1 LASATSRLA
10 ALVAAC
16 LLCLGGPATP
26 RADIA
31 RRPETAPLTAK
42 SPPGP
47 PLPTLADVARA
58 RGFAGARQG
67 LVSFAVV
74 GTDHRLHCYRCWRPC
89 EAASVVKAMLLV
101 AYLDRL
107 ARERPITASDRR
119 VLRPMIRVSDNK
131 AATAIYE
138 RLGDAAL
145 YRLARRAG
153 MKSFVV
159 RGYWGSAQTT
169 ARDQARFFAQLDRL
183 TPPRYRRYARSLLS
197 SIVSWKTWGIPEIAR
212 PTWRVFFKDGWR
224 PSSTGHLVHQVA
236 LLERGQRAIAIA
248 VLTDRNPSHRYG
260 RDTVRGIAARLLRP

>member
-16 LLCLGGPATP
+16 LLCLTAQATP
-26 RADIA
+26 RAEDA
-31 RRPETAPLTAK
+31 HRPRTEPLTAR
-42 SPPGP
+42 SLPGP
-47 PLPTLADVARA
+47 PLPTLAHLARA
-58 RGFAGARQG
+58 RSFAGAREG

-74 GTDHRLHCYRCWRPC
+74 GTDHRLRCYRCWRRY

-119 VLRPMIRVSDNK
+119 LLGPMIRVSDNK

-145 YRLARRAG
+145 YRVARRAG
-153 MKSFVV
+153 MKSFAV

-169 ARDQARFFAQLDRL
+169 ARDQARFFAELDRL
-183 TPPRYRRYARSLLS
+183 TPPRYRRYARSLLA
-197 SIVSWKTWGIPEIAR
+197 SIVSWQTWGVPEIAR
-212 PTWRVFFKDGWR
+212 PTWRVFFKGGWR

-236 LLERGQRAIAIA
+236 LLERGQRALAIA
-248 VLTDRNPSHRYG
+248 VLTERNPSHPYG
-260 RDTVRGIAARLLRP
+260 RDTVRGIAARLLRA